1 MIQINQKLLLE
12 RAFEAL
18 TLRWPLRQKSQM
30 VILKWIR
37 KLCAYLFRSLKPGRN
52 ELLFSKA
59 SERLEKE
66 LDIRQLIKH
75 MRYTRN
81 IFKFL
86 TTRRER
92 LFVRM
97 QAA

>member
-1 MIQINQKLLLE
+1 MI
-12 RAFEAL
+12 
-18 TLRWPLRQKSQM
+18 
-30 VILKWIR
+30 ILKWIR
-37 KLCAYLFRSLKPGRN
+37 WLLAYLFRSLKPQRN
-52 ELLFSKA
+52 ELLFDKA

-81 IFKFL
+81 MFKFL

-92 LFVRM
+92 SFVRM
-97 QAA
+97 